1 MELPTSQRLKS
12 DVEGAGFLVRREGAD
27 PVAELGRQLREE
39 GDTAIGAAIVYE
51 CVGQCDAKSC
61 CILWIVWLDS
71 GVIDGELA
79 LGLARSACGRSRTT
93 KVLYKTGSSPIR

>member
-1 MELPTSQRLKS
+1 VREELVWRSEGRAGFESPEEASRRLSCLQRLKL
-12 DVEGAGFLVRREGAD
+12 VEGAEFLVRREDAD

-61 CILWIVWLDS
+61 L
-71 GVIDGELA
+71 
-79 LGLARSACGRSRTT
+79 
-93 KVLYKTGSSPIR
+93 